1 MKNNSSF
8 AAIFMMLCIFAVLTS
23 EASNRITVATIGGGG
38 VSVRGVEKDSP
49 QKLVDQMIGFWKGEF
64 NKVLP
69 NHPDLILLTEVC
81 DRPGGLSKGQQE
93 NYYRVRKN
101 QVLDYFSSVAK
112 ANHCYIA
119 FGMDREENGLWWNS
133 SVLLDRE
140 GKVAGVYNKNFPT
153 IGEMES
159 IQADDETPVFQCDF
173 GRVACVICFDLNFDE
188 LRQRY
193 EKLHPDIIL
202 FSSMY
207 HGGLEQAKWAFSC
220 KSFFVCSFSAA
231 TAPSEIRNPLGEVVA
246 SSTNYYNYA
255 VAEINLDQKIVHL
268 GYNVAKLE
276 ALKRKYGKEVS
287 IHDPGLIG
295 SVMITSEKKGISARE
310 MLKEFNIE
318 DTEDYFNRSR
328 QVRAD
333 QIKGR
338 KPLKKL

>member
-1 MKNNSSF
+1 MKNRNVYCGILF
-8 AAIFMMLCIFAVLTS
+8 LICFFCVVVS
-23 EASNRITVATIGGGG
+23 EASNRITVVTIGGGG
-38 VSVRGVEKDSP
+38 VSVKAADKDSP
-49 QKLVDQMIGFWKGEF
+49 QKLVDQMIGFWKGEL

-81 DRPGGLSKGQQE
+81 DRPGGLSLEQQF

-101 QVLDYFSSVAK
+101 QVLDFFASVART
-112 ANHCYIA
+112 NHCYIA

-133 SVLLDRE
+133 SVLLNRE
-140 GKVAGVYNKNFPT
+140 GKVAGIYNKNFPT
-153 IGEMES
+153 IGEMET

-173 GRVACVICFDLNFDE
+173 GRVASVICFDLNFDE

-207 HGGLEQAKWAFSC
+207 HGGLEQSKWAYSC
-220 KSFFVCSFSAA
+220 KSFFVCSFSAN

-246 SSTNYYNYA
+246 ASTNYYNYA
-255 VAEINLDQKIVHL
+255 VAVINLDYKIVHL

-276 ALKRKYGKEVS
+276 ALKKRYGKEVA

-295 SVMITSEKKGISARE
+295 SVMVTSEKEGVSVDD
-310 MLKEFNIE
+310 MLKEFKIE
-318 DTEDYFNRSR
+318 CTEDYFNRSR
-328 QVRAD
+328 QVRTD
-333 QIKGR
+333 QIKRR
-338 KPLKKL
+338 KVPVQ